1 MQGGMMFV
9 VVSYDV
15 VDDRKRTKIAKAMKS
30 YGERV
35 QKSVFECR
43 VDDQQFIRMKKAV
56 ESIMDMNEDSVRYYF
71 LCKGCVDRIE
81 ISGWGT
87 VTEDESLIIV

>member
-1 MQGGMMFV
+1 MFV

-30 YGERV
+30 FGERV

-43 VDDQQFIRMKKAV
+43 IDDQQFIRMKKTL
-56 ESIMDMNEDSVRYYF
+56 EGIMDMNEDSIRYYF
-71 LCKGCVDRIE
+71 LCKGCIERIE

-87 VTEDESLIIV
+87 VVEDENLIII

>member
-1 MQGGMMFV
+1 MFI

-15 VDDRKRTKIAKAMKS
+15 VDDKKRTQMAKALKN

-43 VDDQQFIRMKKAV
+43 VDDQQFIRMKQSLEK
-56 ESIMDMNEDSVRYYF
+56 IMDMNEDSVRFYF
-71 LCKGCVDRIE
+71 LCKGCIERIE

-87 VTEDESLIIV
+87 VVEDQILIIV

>member
-1 MQGGMMFV
+1 MFV

-15 VDDRKRTKIAKAMKS
+15 VDDRKRTRMAKTLKNF
-30 YGERV
+30 GERV

-43 VDDQQFIRMKKAV
+43 VDDQQFIRMKQSLEK
-56 ESIMDMNEDSVRYYF
+56 IMDMNEDSVRFYF
-71 LCKGCVDRIE
+71 LCKGCVERIE

-87 VTEDESLIIV
+87 VVEDQNLIIV

>member
-1 MQGGMMFV
+1 MFV

-15 VDDRKRTKIAKAMKS
+15 VDDKKRTRISKTMKNF
-30 YGERV
+30 GERV

-43 VDDQQFIRMKKAV
+43 VDDQQFIRMKKTL
-56 ESIMDMNEDSVRYYF
+56 EEIMDMNEDSIRFYF
-71 LCKGCVDRIE
+71 LCKGCVERIE

-87 VTEDESLIIV
+87 VAEDEKVIIV

>member
-1 MQGGMMFV
+1 MFV
-9 VVSYDV
+9 VVSYDI
-15 VDDRKRTKIAKAMKS
+15 VDDKKRTQIAKALKN

-43 VDDQQFIRMKKAV
+43 IDDRQFMRMKKTL
-56 ESIMDMNEDSVRYYF
+56 EEIMDMNEDSIRYYF
-71 LCKGCVDRIE
+71 LCKGCIERIE

-87 VTEDESLIIV
+87 VAEEEKLIIV

>member
-1 MQGGMMFV
+1 MFI

-15 VDDRKRTKIAKAMKS
+15 VDDKKRTQMAKALKN

-43 VDDQQFIRMKKAV
+43 VDDQQFITMKQSLEK
-56 ESIMDMNEDSVRYYF
+56 IMDMNEDSVRFYF
-71 LCKGCVDRIE
+71 LCKGCIDRIE

-87 VTEDESLIIV
+87 VVEDESLIIV

>member
-1 MQGGMMFV
+1 MFV

-15 VDDRKRTKIAKAMKS
+15 VDDRKRAKIAKAMKS
-30 YGERV
+30 FGERV

-43 VDDQQFIRMKKAV
+43 LDDQQLIKMKKTL
-56 ESIMDMNEDSVRYYF
+56 ESMMDMNEDSIRFYF
-71 LCKGCVDRIE
+71 LCKGCVERVE

-87 VTEDESLIIV
+87 VMEDENLIIV

>member
-1 MQGGMMFV
+1 MFV

-15 VDDRKRTKIAKAMKS
+15 VDDRKRTRISKALKN

-43 VDDQQFIRMKKAV
+43 IDDQQFIRMKKAL
-56 ESIMDMNEDSVRYYF
+56 ESIMDMNEDSVRFYF
-71 LCKGCVDRIE
+71 LCKGCLERIE

-87 VTEDESLIIV
+87 VVEDEKLIIV

>member
-1 MQGGMMFV
+1 MYI
-9 VVSYDV
+9 VVSYDI
-15 VDDRKRTKIAKAMKS
+15 VDDKKRLRVAKLLKN

-43 VDDQQFIRMKKAV
+43 VDEKRYLEIKGKL
-56 ESIMDMNEDSVRYYF
+56 EKIIDMENDSVRYYL
-71 LCKGCVDRIE
+71 LCQRCIGNIE

-87 VTEDESLIIV
+87 VLEDDDVIII

>member
-1 MQGGMMFV
+1 LRLSFV
-9 VVSYDV
+9 
-15 VDDRKRTKIAKAMKS
+15 

-43 VDDQQFIRMKKAV
+43 IDDQQFIRMKKTL
-56 ESIMDMNEDSVRYYF
+56 ESIMDMNEDSVRFYF

-87 VTEDESLIIV
+87 VTEDENLIIV

>member
-1 MQGGMMFV
+1 MFV

-43 VDDQQFIRMKKAV
+43 IDDQQFIRMKKTL
-56 ESIMDMNEDSVRYYF
+56 ESIMDMNEDSVRFYF

-87 VTEDESLIIV
+87 VTEDENLIIV

>member
-1 MQGGMMFV
+1 MFI

-15 VDDRKRTKIAKAMKS
+15 VDDKKRTQMAKALKN

-43 VDDQQFIRMKKAV
+43 VDDQHFIRLKQSLEK
-56 ESIMDMNEDSVRYYF
+56 IMDMNEDSVRFYF
-71 LCKGCVDRIE
+71 LCKGCIERIE

-87 VTEDESLIIV
+87 VVEDEKLIIV

>member
-1 MQGGMMFV
+1 MFV
-9 VVSYDV
+9 VVSYDI
-15 VDDRKRTKIAKAMKS
+15 VDDKKRTQIAKALKN

-43 VDDQQFIRMKKAV
+43 VDEQQFLRMKKTL
-56 ESIMDMNEDSVRYYF
+56 EKIIDMNEDSVRYYF
-71 LCKGCVDRIE
+71 LCKSCIERIE

-87 VTEDESLIIV
+87 VVEEEKLIIV

>member
-1 MQGGMMFV
+1 MFV

-56 ESIMDMNEDSVRYYF
+56 ESIMDMNEDSVRFYF
-71 LCKGCVDRIE
+71 LCKGCIERIE

-87 VTEDESLIIV
+87 VVEDQNLIIV

>member
-1 MQGGMMFV
+1 MFV

-43 VDDQQFIRMKKAV
+43 IDDRQFMRMKKAL
-56 ESIMDMNEDSVRYYF
+56 ESIMDMNEDSVRFYF

-81 ISGWGT
+81 ISGWGA
-87 VTEDESLIIV
+87 VTEDENLIIV

>member
-1 MQGGMMFV
+1 MFV

-15 VDDRKRTKIAKAMKS
+15 VDDRKRTKIAKAMKN

-43 VDDQQFIRMKKAV
+43 IDDQQFIKMKKALD
-56 ESIMDMNEDSVRYYF
+56 SIMDMNEDSVRFYF
-71 LCKGCVDRIE
+71 LCKGCVERIE

-87 VTEDESLIIV
+87 VVEDEKLIIV

>member
-1 MQGGMMFV
+1 MFV

-43 VDDQQFIRMKKAV
+43 IDDQQFIKMKKAL

-71 LCKGCVDRIE
+71 LCKGCIERIE

-87 VTEDESLIIV
+87 VVEDENLIIV

>member
-1 MQGGMMFV
+1 MFV

-43 VDDQQFIRMKKAV
+43 IDDQQFIRMKKTL
-56 ESIMDMNEDSVRYYF
+56 ESIMDMNEDSVRFYF

-87 VTEDESLIIV
+87 VTEDEKLIIV

>member
-1 MQGGMMFV
+1 MFV

-15 VDDRKRTKIAKAMKS
+15 VDDRKRSKIAKAMKS

>member
-1 MQGGMMFV
+1 MFV

-43 VDDQQFIRMKKAV
+43 IDDQQFIRMKKAV

>member
-1 MQGGMMFV
+1 MFV

-43 VDDQQFIRMKKAV
+43 IDDQQFIRMKKAV
-56 ESIMDMNEDSVRYYF
+56 ESIMDMNEDSVRFYF

>member
-1 MQGGMMFV
+1 MFV

-43 VDDQQFIRMKKAV
+43 IDDRQFIRMKKTL
-56 ESIMDMNEDSVRYYF
+56 ESIMDMNEDSVRFYF
-71 LCKGCVDRIE
+71 LCKGCIDRIE

-87 VTEDESLIIV
+87 VVEDQNLIIV

>member
-1 MQGGMMFV
+1 MFV

-15 VDDRKRTKIAKAMKS
+15 VDDRKRANIAKSMKS
-30 YGERV
+30 FGERV

-43 VDDQQFIRMKKAV
+43 LDDRQFLQMKEALEKA
-56 ESIMDMNEDSVRYYF
+56 MDLTEDSVRYYF
-71 LCKGCVDRIE
+71 LCKGCVERIE

-87 VTEDESLIIV
+87 VAEDQNLIIV

>member
-1 MQGGMMFV
+1 MFV

-30 YGERV
+30 FGERV

-43 VDDQQFIRMKKAV
+43 IDDQQFIRMKKTL
-56 ESIMDMNEDSVRYYF
+56 EGIMDMNEDSIRYYF
-71 LCKGCVDRIE
+71 LCKGCIERIE

-87 VTEDESLIIV
+87 VVEDENLIIV

>member
-1 MQGGMMFV
+1 MFV

-15 VDDRKRTKIAKAMKS
+15 VEDKKRTQIAKVLKN

-43 VDDQQFIRMKKAV
+43 VDDQQFIRMKQSLEK
-56 ESIMDMNEDSVRYYF
+56 IMDMNEDSVRFYF
-71 LCKGCVDRIE
+71 LCKGCIERIE

-87 VTEDESLIIV
+87 VVEDQNLIIV

>member
-1 MQGGMMFV
+1 MFV

-15 VDDRKRTKIAKAMKS
+15 VDDRKRAKIAKAMKS

-43 VDDQQFIRMKKAV
+43 VDDQQFIKMKKAL
-56 ESIMDMNEDSVRYYF
+56 EGIMDMNEDSVRFYF
-71 LCKGCVDRIE
+71 LCKGCVERIE

-87 VTEDESLIIV
+87 VTEDENLIIV

>member
-1 MQGGMMFV
+1 MFV

-15 VDDRKRTKIAKAMKS
+15 VDDRKRTRIAKAMKS

-43 VDDQQFIRMKKAV
+43 IDDQQFIRMKKTL
-56 ESIMDMNEDSVRYYF
+56 ESIMDMNEDSVRFYF

-87 VTEDESLIIV
+87 VTEDENLIIV

>member
-1 MQGGMMFV
+1 MFV

-30 YGERV
+30 YGDRV

-43 VDDQQFIRMKKAV
+43 IDDWQFLKMKQSLEK
-56 ESIMDMNEDSVRYYF
+56 IMDMNEDSIRYYF
-71 LCKGCVDRIE
+71 LCKGCIERIE

-87 VTEDESLIIV
+87 VVEEDGLIIV